1 MLTANLAFLAI
12 PGLAVPSQII
22 IYGSALTTITSI
34 IISFLL
40 LNVYSNPKLV
50 DPKTAVCLLSYFG
63 VGPDMLAGGG
73 HHVWHKRQ
81 FENCLSRNCTQPARQ
96 FTNLVVSLEPLSSLQ
111 PVTFSS
117 RIVFFFFA
125 LAYQIFVQMHL
136 AVRITFGAVYLVIVL
151 LVILSSKVL
160 WFFVKG
166 DKSGQQVRLP
176 RDDVWHSISFS

>member
-73 HHVWHKRQ
+73 HHV
-81 FENCLSRNCTQPARQ
+81 
-96 FTNLVVSLEPLSSLQ
+96 
-111 PVTFSS
+111 
-117 RIVFFFFA
+117 
-125 LAYQIFVQMHL
+125 
-136 AVRITFGAVYLVIVL
+136 
-151 LVILSSKVL
+151 
-160 WFFVKG
+160 
-166 DKSGQQVRLP
+166 
-176 RDDVWHSISFS
+176 